1 VTERTLTPVLTRRW
15 LSPKSWTLDAYTE
28 LEGYTALRT
37 ALAAQPD
44 GLIQLLKDSGLRGR
58 GGAGF
63 PTGLKWSFIPQAKPG
78 ERPTGPAAKPTYLVI
93 NADEGEPGTCKDVPL
108 MMADP
113 HSLIE
118 GCIITGYAIRAHRCF
133 IYVRGEVLHC
143 VRRVQNAVNEAY
155 AAGYLGR
162 NILGSGFDL
171 DIVVHAG
178 AGAYEA
184 GEETALL
191 NSLEGRRAEPRL
203 KPPFPA
209 TSGLYAAPTV
219 VNNVETICSVPY
231 IVNGGSDW
239 FRTMGTEKSPGPK
252 IYSISGHVQRPGQY
266 EAPLGITL
274 RELLDMAGGMEGGP
288 LKFWTPG
295 GSSTPLLTAKH
306 MDVRL
311 DFEGAAEAG
320 TMLGTTAVMVF
331 NDTVSVPWAVM
342 KWTEFYKHESC
353 GKCTPCREGTYWLLE
368 ILERML
374 RREGTPS
381 DVDTLLDIC
390 DNIVGRSFCALGD
403 GAASP
408 ITSGI
413 KYFRQEFLD
422 LCATQPAGGRLRQ
435 QTDSGQQIKLA
446 GSHG

>member
-1 VTERTLTPVLTRRW
+1 MTERTLTPVLTRRW
-15 LSPKSWTLDAYTE
+15 ASPKSWTLETYTR

-37 ALAAQPD
+37 ALAADPD
-44 GLIQLLKDSGLRGR
+44 QLIQLIKDSKTVLDTQVQQSSNIKSFSNDLKLLSEQLKNSDPDIRKPINIAFDAAGR
-58 GGAGF
+58 LWLTQSLEYPFPAPPGARTRDSVKTLDQWQPNGRAGRVSTF
-63 PTGLKWSFIPQAKPG
+63 
-78 ERPTGPAAKPTYLVI
+78 EVI
-93 NADEGEPGTCKDVPL
+93 
-108 MMADP
+108 
-113 HSLIE
+113 
-118 GCIITGYAIRAHRCF
+118 
-133 IYVRGEVLHC
+133 HC
-143 VRRVQNAVNEAY
+143 LRRVHSAVNEAY
-155 AAGYLGR
+155 AAGYLGK
-162 NILGSGFDL
+162 NILDSGFDL

-209 TSGLYAAPTV
+209 VSGLYAAPTV

-239 FRTMGTEKSPGPK
+239 FRTMGSEKSPGPK

-274 RELLDMAGGMEGGP
+274 RELLDMAGGMKGGP

-295 GSSTPLLTAKH
+295 GSSTPLLTAEH
-306 MDVRL
+306 MDVPL

-320 TMLGTTAVMVF
+320 SMLGTTAVMVF
-331 NDTVSVPWAVM
+331 NQSVSVPWAVM
-342 KWTEFYKHESC
+342 KWTEFYEHESC
-353 GKCTPCREGTYWLLE
+353 GKCTPCREGTYWLTQ
-368 ILERML
+368 ILQRMV

-381 DVDTLLDIC
+381 DVDNMLDIC
-390 DNIVGRSFCALGD
+390 DNILGRSFCALGD
-403 GAASP
+403 GAVSP

-422 LCATQPAGGRLRQ
+422 LCAEQPGYARRAQPTTL
-435 QTDSGQQIKLA
+435 T
-446 GSHG
+446 GSVR